1 MAYISTWL
9 KSLMLA
15 VMLMVIVGGA
25 TRLTHSGLSMVE
37 WKPLHILPPFS
48 QSAWDNE
55 FDLYKQTPEYKHV
68 NKGMELNEFKSI
80 YWWEYGHRLLG
91 RLVGFLS
98 LLPMFFLFKSIPN
111 WLKGRIAIVFALGG
125 IQGVIG
131 WWMVKSGLKADPS
144 VSHIRLCIHLIM
156 AFVILSVLARSL
168 WRYQGKVFKKVSL
181 KGLILLGLIG
191 LTIVYG
197 AYVAG
202 LKAGL
207 MYNTFPLMEGQWIP
221 DEWNFYQP
229 LWKNFI
235 NNPATVQ
242 WMHRAL
248 AFTTLIYGA
257 ILWGIYGNTY
267 RLITIKLSIQVVL
280 GIITLLFMVPLH
292 AALAHQAWA
301 MVVWLV
307 ALKTAWEVAP
317 CAKKKLFKYPVLL
330 EHSPREMLK
339 RNNETQID

>member
-55 FDLYKQTPEYKHV
+55 LDLYKQTPEYKHV

-91 RLVGFLS
+91 RLVGFLA

-131 WWMVKSGLKADPS
+131 
-144 VSHIRLCIHLIM
+144 
-156 AFVILSVLARSL
+156 
-168 WRYQGKVFKKVSL
+168 
-181 KGLILLGLIG
+181 
-191 LTIVYG
+191 
-197 AYVAG
+197 
-202 LKAGL
+202 
-207 MYNTFPLMEGQWIP
+207 
-221 DEWNFYQP
+221 
-229 LWKNFI
+229 
-235 NNPATVQ
+235 
-242 WMHRAL
+242 
-248 AFTTLIYGA
+248 
-257 ILWGIYGNTY
+257 
-267 RLITIKLSIQVVL
+267 
-280 GIITLLFMVPLH
+280 
-292 AALAHQAWA
+292 
-301 MVVWLV
+301 
-307 ALKTAWEVAP
+307 
-317 CAKKKLFKYPVLL
+317 
-330 EHSPREMLK
+330 
-339 RNNETQID
+339 